1 MFCHITQNWRGKPLE
16 SLGGIVDLIG
26 HTTTEKGLKIRAEI
40 DASSYPKG
48 QTVSDEA
55 MKLVQ
60 LKPDAFHGEW
70 NYAILPHAKSQDVHV
85 IVARCLSQSAASE
98 IDPRQEDGLQRRG
111 ANRGSTA
118 AAWTAPRQFRSAPS
132 NSRTPRSYQYAGHPG
147 AGAFQHH

>member
-1 MFCHITQNWRGKPLE
+1 VALSERITLQVRHLPPGTSKWNKIEPRMFCHITQNWRGKPLE
-16 SLGGIVDLIG
+16 SLAVIVDLIG

-70 NYAILPHAKSQDVHV
+70 NYAILPHAKS
-85 IVARCLSQSAASE
+85 
-98 IDPRQEDGLQRRG
+98 
-111 ANRGSTA
+111 
-118 AAWTAPRQFRSAPS
+118 
-132 NSRTPRSYQYAGHPG
+132 
-147 AGAFQHH
+147 